1 MMSDSPPGRMSAT
14 IGYYGGFVALGLVS
28 ASLGPTLPGLAE
40 QTRSHLSE
48 VSYLFTARS
57 FGYMFGALLGG
68 RIYDRVPGHPV
79 MAVVLVTMAAM
90 MALVPLASMLW
101 ALTAILLVLGL
112 ADGALDAGGNTL
124 LVWVHGRRVGP
135 FMNGLHFCFGVG
147 AFLAPIIVAQALLL
161 TGGIAWAY
169 WALALLILPPAMWLV
184 RLRSPEAPKTGLPS
198 PASLARTAGD
208 STPDDHDGLVA
219 LISVFLF
226 LYVGAEVGFGGWIY
240 TYAVALGVGS
250 EAAAAYLTSAFWGAF
265 TVGRLLAIPLS
276 VRFGPRTILIADL
289 TGGVAAVAVILSL
302 SHSLA
307 AMWLGTLLFGLSLA
321 SIFPTTINLAGRS
334 MAITGRITGWF
345 LVGSSIGAMSVPWLI
360 GQFFESVGPHF
371 AMIAILVDLVA
382 TAGVFAVLAL
392 RPAFARDA

>member
-1 MMSDSPPGRMSAT
+1 MTGGQAITTLHAATPGSDAGRIPAT
-14 IGYYGGFVALGLVS
+14 IGYYGGFIALGLVS

-40 QTRSHLSE
+40 QTRSHLSD

-124 LVWVHGRRVGP
+124 LVWVHRRRVGP

-147 AFLAPIIVAQALLL
+147 AFLAPIIVAQALLV

-226 LYVGAEVGFGGWIY
+226 LYVGAEVGFGGY
-240 TYAVALGVGS
+240 TMFCMEKEQVQA
-250 EAAAAYLTSAFWGAF
+250 E
-265 TVGRLLAIPLS
+265 
-276 VRFGPRTILIADL
+276 L
-289 TGGVAAVAVILSL
+289 TGMAHPA
-302 SHSLA
+302 
-307 AMWLGTLLFGLSLA
+307 
-321 SIFPTTINLAGRS
+321 IFR
-334 MAITGRITGWF
+334 R
-345 LVGSSIGAMSVPWLI
+345 
-360 GQFFESVGPHF
+360 
-371 AMIAILVDLVA
+371 
-382 TAGVFAVLAL
+382 
-392 RPAFARDA
+392 